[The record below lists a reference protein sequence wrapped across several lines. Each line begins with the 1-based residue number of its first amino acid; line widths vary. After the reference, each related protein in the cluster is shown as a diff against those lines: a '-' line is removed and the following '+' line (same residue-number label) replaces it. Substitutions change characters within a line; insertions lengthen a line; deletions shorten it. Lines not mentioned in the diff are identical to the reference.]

1 MSFYR
6 IIDHTADLGIAVTG
20 KTQGNLFKKAAL
32 ALTDLLTDTSRLHA
46 EYTETLTIT
55 GLDSQDLLINW
66 LREILYF
73 WNGKKVFAAD
83 IDISDITD
91 TALTACI
98 SLAVYYPNHHTI
110 SREIKAVTY
119 HQAEVVEKAG
129 QWSAQV
135 IFDV

>member
-20 KTQGNLFKKAAL
+20 KNQKNLFKKAAL

-46 EYTETLTIT
+46 EYTETISIT
-55 GLDSQDLLINW
+55 GLDIGDLLINW

-98 SLAVYYPNHHTI
+98 SLAVYDPKHHTI
-110 SREIKAVTY
+110 NREIKAVTY
-119 HQAEVVEKAG
+119 HQAEVVEKGG